1 MMSQMLGLQRIII
14 LINPYVH
21 MYLEESVLWIRG
33 VERGEVEAGVKN
45 SPGSAA
51 DLGSD
56 EKVIWELREKHK
68 HYNRSLVIISLP
80 INQT

>member
-1 MMSQMLGLQRIII
+1 M
-14 LINPYVH
+14 
-21 MYLEESVLWIRG
+21 
-33 VERGEVEAGVKN
+33 EAGVKN

-68 HYNRSLVIISLP
+68 HYNKSLVIISLP

>member
-1 MMSQMLGLQRIII
+1 MMSQMLGLQIIII

-21 MYLEESVLWIRG
+21 MYLQESVLWIRG
-33 VERGEVEAGVKN
+33 VERGESESRRKN

-56 EKVIWELREKHK
+56 EKAIWELREKHK
-68 HYNRSLVIISLP
+68 HHNKSLVISVP
-80 INQT
+80 INL

>member
-1 MMSQMLGLQRIII
+1 
-14 LINPYVH
+14 
-21 MYLEESVLWIRG
+21 MYIMNKRSGNGKVQ
-33 VERGEVEAGVKN
+33 AAVKN

-56 EKVIWELREKHK
+56 EKGIWELREKHK
-68 HYNRSLVIISLP
+68 HHSKSLIISQP

>member
-1 MMSQMLGLQRIII
+1 M
-14 LINPYVH
+14 
-21 MYLEESVLWIRG
+21 
-33 VERGEVEAGVKN
+33 EAGVKN

-56 EKVIWELREKHK
+56 ENVKWELREKHK
-68 HYNRSLVIISLP
+68 HHNKSLLISLP